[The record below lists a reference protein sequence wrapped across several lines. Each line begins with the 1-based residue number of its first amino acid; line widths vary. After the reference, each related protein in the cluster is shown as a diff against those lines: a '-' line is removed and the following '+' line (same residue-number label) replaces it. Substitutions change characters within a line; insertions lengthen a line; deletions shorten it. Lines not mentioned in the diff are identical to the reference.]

1 MQNRLIVGMKKISD
15 NIFGTIEIDPVTSE
29 YKIIVPESIINEM
42 GWYEETMVQWSIED
56 KDVIIRE
63 SDD

>member
-29 YKIIVPESIINEM
+29 YKIVVPETIINEM
-42 GWYEETMVQWSIED
+42 GWYEETVIQWSIDD
-56 KDVIIRE
+56 KDVIIRDA
-63 SDD
+63 DD

>member
-15 NIFGTIEIDPVTSE
+15 NIFGTIEIDPVTDE
-29 YKIIVPESIINEM
+29 YKIVIPESIINEM
-42 GWYEETMVQWSIED
+42 GWYEETVVQWSIED
-56 KDVIIRE
+56 KDVIIRD

>member
-42 GWYEETMVQWSIED
+42 GWYEETVVQWSIED

>member
-1 MQNRLIVGMKKISD
+1 MQNRLTVSMKKISD
-15 NIFGTIEIDPVTSE
+15 NIFGTIEIDPVTDE
-29 YKIIVPESIINEM
+29 YKLTIPETVINEM
-42 GWYEETMVQWSIED
+42 GWYEETVVQWSIED

>member
-15 NIFGTIEIDPVTSE
+15 NIFGTIEIDPVTDE
-29 YKIIVPESIINEM
+29 YKIVIPESIINEM
-42 GWYEETMVQWSIED
+42 DWYEETVVQWSIED
-56 KDVIIRE
+56 KDVIIRD